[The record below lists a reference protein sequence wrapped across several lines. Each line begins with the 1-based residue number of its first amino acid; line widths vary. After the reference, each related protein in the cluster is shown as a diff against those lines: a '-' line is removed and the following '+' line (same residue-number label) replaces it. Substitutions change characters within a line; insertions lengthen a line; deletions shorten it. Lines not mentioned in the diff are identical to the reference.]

1 MKYKVN
7 LDEIKKAESE
17 TDKNFNER
25 LQFIK
30 FWAEYVKTHSDKEWS
45 RQQNVVIDSQMPK
58 GF

>member
-17 TDKNFNER
+17 NDKNFNER